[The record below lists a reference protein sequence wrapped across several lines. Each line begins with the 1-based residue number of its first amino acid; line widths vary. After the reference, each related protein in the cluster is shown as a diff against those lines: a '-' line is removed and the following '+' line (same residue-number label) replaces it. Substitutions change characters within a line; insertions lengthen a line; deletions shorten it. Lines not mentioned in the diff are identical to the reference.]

1 MIIRAKAPLRLGLAG
16 GGTDISAY
24 ASQFGGAILNATI
37 SMYSHVSVEPLKDSD
52 KIELYSPDR
61 ELSTSIPIEEQLPI
75 LTDFP
80 LHCGV
85 YNRLV
90 RDFDIPKTAYRM
102 TTFVDAP
109 PGSGL
114 GSSSTLVV
122 AMISA
127 FAEWHKLPL
136 GEYEI
141 AQLAYDIER
150 EDLALAGGKQDQF
163 AATFGGFNFMEFHKD
178 GSVLVNPLR
187 ISEGLANELECRCV
201 LLHTKTSRHSAQI
214 ITEQIASVTQV
225 GSGNKMEALHKVK
238 ESAYLIKNA
247 LLMGKF
253 RELGEALH
261 ESWLQKKSTAKNIS
275 NSNIDAIYET
285 ALDAGAIG
293 GKISGAGG
301 GGYMFLICG
310 HNKRHDVIKAVKH
323 MADIVPFS
331 FTRNGTMSWRVKTDK

>member
-1 MIIRAKAPLRLGLAG
+1 MIIRSKAPLRLGFAG
-16 GGTDISAY
+16 GGTDIYAY

-37 SMYSHVSVEPLKDSD
+37 SMYAHVSIQPLAGDV
-52 KIELYSPDR
+52 IEFESPDR
-61 ELSTSIPIEEQLPI
+61 NMSTSIALSDKLDI
-75 LTDFP
+75 LDDYQ

-90 RDFDIPKTAYRM
+90 RDYNIPQTAFKM
-102 TTFVDAP
+102 TSFVDAP

-122 AMISA
+122 AMLSA
-127 FAEWHKLPL
+127 FCAWHHLPL

-141 AQLAYDIER
+141 AQLAYEIER
-150 EDLALAGGKQDQF
+150 NDLNLAGGKQDQF
-163 AATFGGFNFMEFHKD
+163 VATFGGFNFMEFNKD

-187 ISEGLANELECRCV
+187 ISSALANELEYRCL

-214 ITEQIASVTQV
+214 INEQIASVTKD
-225 GSGNKMEALHKVK
+225 GSNKIDALHKVK
-238 ESAYLIKNA
+238 ESAYIIKNA

-253 RELGEALH
+253 KELGQALH

-275 NSNIDAIYET
+275 NNNIDSIYET
-285 ALDAGAIG
+285 ALKAGAIG

-301 GGYMFLICG
+301 GGYMFLICE
-310 HNKRHDVIKAVKH
+310 HDKRHEVINAVKH
-323 MADIVPFS
+323 MADVIPFN
-331 FTRNGTMSWRVKTDK
+331 FTKSGTVSWRTKIGK